1 MNMKFDDKNS
11 NNSHDKVMKILKN
24 ILIAALILTG
34 LFLFFNYLFVWFLPF
49 IIAWAISFF
58 IQPIVNFLHS
68 VLRIPKKIA
77 AVFVLLLIF
86 AIIGSLVFIIVD
98 RLIYELTVLSRTF
111 KIDSEAVTRYIDNF
125 FIWIENILD
134 KIPFLSSDDIVEQF
148 RVQIYSMA
156 ETFLIEIGTFL
167 ASKVPAII
175 TSIAVF
181 LPSFLIFTIILIV
194 STFYICLDY
203 TSINKFIMLQIPEKV
218 RNVIIDIKNRF
229 LEAIFKYL
237 KAYLII
243 MLITYF
249 ELVTGFLIIGVK
261 YAFLLAFFV
270 ALVDLFPIVG
280 TGTVLIPWGI
290 INILQKDYFTGF
302 AILILYATIT
312 IIRQV
317 IEPKII
323 GKSLG
328 LYPVVTLIALYIGF
342 NILGVFGMILFPVC
356 LLILKNLN
364 DEGRIRL
371 WKNID
376 TQEENNDSNKKKNIF
391 RKNR

>member
-342 NILGVFGMILFPVC
+342 NVLGVFGMILFPVC

-391 RKNR
+391 RKK